1 MANLLSKYIVPG
13 RQVDL
18 QAIER
23 SSRKKQGEGK
33 KIHRSQVLDILS
45 EDQFEIAMPMEEGKL
60 ILLPV
65 DGEYNLYI
73 HGETAL
79 YQCIVRVADRY
90 KNHNRYVLV
99 LDLLTNLRKHQRRE
113 YYRFSCALEMNS
125 RQIEEEQISAADKEG
140 MIPELPLKRSV
151 IVDISGGGL
160 RFVANYAYD
169 AQSMIMCKYHL
180 MVEGE
185 IKEFNLVGKV
195 LDEKGDGSTE
205 SMLRG
210 LDWILRIRKQCRVRI
225 LNISVGIGTLEEAQ
239 KEQQLKAM
247 IEEVWDSGILVV
259 CAAGNKGPDPGTI
272 SAVGGSSKAVT
283 VGCHDGRYEID
294 SPGRC
299 ETYSGRGVEGAAL
312 RKPDLVAP
320 GTDIVSC
327 NIHYYRLHGKFR
339 NAYTAK
345 SGTSMATPIVSGAAA
360 LAMQKFPQM
369 TNEECKRRLQYTA
382 RDLHLPWNQQD
393 GAWFR

>member
-1 MANLLSKYIVPG
+1 MQRVREQLEIPYLDGIDG
-13 RQVDL
+13 GG
-18 QAIER
+18 ITI
-23 SSRKKQGEGK
+23 G
-33 KIHRSQVLDILS
+33 VLDTGMGEHPDLT
-45 EDQFEIAMPMEEGKL
+45 GRL
-60 ILLPV
+60 IRFQDFV
-65 DGEYNLYI
+65 G
-73 HGETAL
+73 
-79 YQCIVRVADRY
+79 
-90 KNHNRYVLV
+90 
-99 LDLLTNLRKHQRRE
+99 RR
-113 YYRFSCALEMNS
+113 
-125 RQIEEEQISAADKEG
+125 
-140 MIPELPLKRSV
+140 PL
-151 IVDISGGGL
+151 
-160 RFVANYAYD
+160 AYD
-169 AQSMIMCKYHL
+169 DNGHGTHVCGIICGSGAASQGKYMGMAPGVRL
-180 MVEGE
+180 V
-185 IKEFNLVGKV
+185 VGKV

-369 TNEECKRRLQYTA
+369 TNEDCKRRLQYTA
-382 RDLHLPWNQQD
+382 RDLHLPWNQQGWGMVQVRRLLRD
-393 GAWFR
+393 